1 MAKKSREELL
11 KLRQNRMQNMIQE
24 EKQDNPL
31 QSSNIIKQ
39 DEKTNVIQQTIDQN
53 FMNQPLPEDLNS
65 SNESS
70 STTKIEQNQIMEHGE
85 NVESNENNL
94 AKNEAHDVHPASE
107 ITKMEGENKSED
119 IQLKPEEQLTQE
131 SITNDVNLAKKEQN
145 EKVDS
150 STTINAINTEVET
163 RTYNKQETPLT
174 VFRLNHNNFRY
185 IEIMAAQKGMSYR
198 DYINEE
204 LEKIHAYLDTI
215 EIDPFAITPPA
226 KEERFLKCFE
236 ITQDNLEFIN
246 TYKMKFGMKKADF
259 VNYLFDM
266 IRMR

>member
-39 DEKTNVIQQTIDQN
+39 DEETNTIQKTIEQN
-53 FMNQPLPEDLNS
+53 FMNQPLPEDKNS
-65 SNESS
+65 TTEPN
-70 STTKIEQNQIMEHGE
+70 STTKTEQDQVIENSE
-85 NVESNENNL
+85 NIDSNENNL
-94 AKNEAHDVHPASE
+94 AKNDNHEVLPASE
-107 ITKMEGENKSED
+107 MTKTEDENKSED
-119 IQLKPEEQLTQE
+119 IQLKSEDQLTQD
-131 SITNDVNLAKKEQN
+131 SIVSDANLAKIESN

-150 STTINAINTEVET
+150 STTTNAINTEVET